1 MKNTIS
7 LIHESD
13 KRSHSGSHG
22 GFCSSHRGHGFCG
35 DCQNGWH
42 GVRKCDHSGE
52 TGHTEHYY

>member
-13 KRSHSGSHG
+13 KRSHSGSRG

-35 DCQNGWH
+35 DGQNG
-42 GVRKCDHSGE
+42 
-52 TGHTEHYY
+52 